1 MAEESPN
8 QGRVYIRPVVSAD
21 RREVL
26 ALARESRDTHH
37 PWIAPPLTAHMFR
50 QYLRRIERSDHEG
63 FAVCI
68 KATDEIAGII
78 NINNVMRG
86 SFLSASLGYYLG
98 SRFVGNGY
106 MVEALNLVKQHAFRR
121 LGLHRIEANIQPDN
135 VRSLNLVKRCGFQ
148 HEGLSPAYLYINGA
162 WRDHERWA
170 AVDDRDTLSRT
181 DTWR

>member
-1 MAEESPN
+1 
-8 QGRVYIRPVVSAD
+8 
-21 RREVL
+21 
-26 ALARESRDTHH
+26 
-37 PWIAPPLTAHMFR
+37 
-50 QYLRRIERSDHEG
+50 
-63 FAVCI
+63 
-68 KATDEIAGII
+68 
-78 NINNVMRG
+78 INNVVRG

-106 MVEALNLVKQHAFRR
+106 MVEALTLVKQHAFRR

-135 VRSLNLVKRCGFQ
+135 IRSLNLVKRCGFVR
-148 HEGLSPAYLYINGA
+148 EGISPAYLFINGA